1 MILGAL
7 SMSVMGL
14 KKVWMGVGGWGELYA
29 FFLGFLEFVELCKA
43 PYSLP
48 ASLRMSG
55 SISSNEGLVS
65 GASCQ
70 HFSTSSVIDG
80 PISLSSGSWGRYGVL
95 SPLRT
100 RVMTTEFNVVSITDL
115 KKQANIDLL

>member
-1 MILGAL
+1 
-7 SMSVMGL
+7 MG
-14 KKVWMGVGGWGELYA
+14 GVYRIQT
-29 FFLGFLEFVELCKA
+29 FFGFLYIFYIYKA

-55 SISSNEGLVS
+55 SISSNVGLLS

-115 KKQANIDLL
+115 KNKQI